1 MKFDYSA
8 FDLDQIIS
16 VVQKNNVSIS
26 FEKIENLQQTLEE
39 MLPMMINVKARSKKY
54 FTPLARMVKRNCEN
68 GKILSFSNYNSY
80 SDAGIMFDEKNRKD
94 MENILQFLNAYSSLH
109 EMYFFDISNVF
120 GTCIDFNQK
129 HIMYSEY
136 NINYIPLKIFNY
148 QEIQKFVSY
157 MPLLEKLKIDDIKL
171 SNLGITNFVVDVDG
185 SPKKLEF
192 VISKKDIL
200 NLKIFDDYEN
210 IEEINN
216 LILNDE
222 CAEDCKIGFYFV
234 GKEQNKVSL
243 SLNIFDTNILKY
255 KLNFD
260 HTVTN
265 VLYEICWEN
274 GKILD
279 TNISNLETAVDEGL
293 TDP

>member
-8 FDLDQIIS
+8 FDIDQIIS
-16 VVQKNNVSIS
+16 AIQKNNVSIS
-26 FEKIENLQQTLEE
+26 FEKIEDLQQTFEE
-39 MLPMMINVKARSKKY
+39 ILPMMINVKARSKKY
-54 FTPLARMVKRNCEN
+54 FTPLVRMVKYDCKS
-68 GKILSFSNYNSY
+68 GKIISFLNYNSY
-80 SDAGIMFDEKNRKD
+80 SDAGIMFDEKNRED
-94 MENILQFLNAYSSLH
+94 IENISQFLNTYPSLNKT
-109 EMYFFDISNVF
+109 YFFDVSNVF

-148 QEIQKFVSY
+148 QEIEKFVSY

-171 SNLGITNFVVDVDG
+171 SNLGITNFVVDADG

-192 VISKKDIL
+192 VISKKDIF
-200 NLKIFDDYEN
+200 NLKIFDNYEN

-216 LILNDE
+216 LILNDK

-243 SLNIFDTNILKY
+243 SLNVFDTSIVKHS
-255 KLNFD
+255 LNFD
-260 HTVTN
+260 NTVTN
-265 VLYEICWEN
+265 FLYEICWEN
-274 GKILD
+274 EKIFETSIL
-279 TNISNLETAVDEGL
+279 NLETVVNEGL